1 MTVMND
7 HTSTLVIGQIVN
19 CTITQVHVDGVGE
32 TFARFLEELYALLYC
47 SPVLTSLMKDAD
59 SVRAAVLIPF
69 KLVKTFAFRP
79 KMNLMKKFWT
89 FSCRTK
95 YIHSLLIGPKP

>member
-1 MTVMND
+1 MALKSFSTVNPTID
-7 HTSTLVIGQIVN
+7 IFGLLLVVLMEI
-19 CTITQVHVDGVGE
+19 
-32 TFARFLEELYALLYC
+32 RSLYIWKIALYSFE
-47 SPVLTSLMKDAD
+47 SPKYLPVFTSLMKDAD

>member
-1 MTVMND
+1 MEVNE
-7 HTSTLVIGQIVN
+7 TSKSVGTSSDIGV
-19 CTITQVHVDGVGE
+19 
-32 TFARFLEELYALLYC
+32 LYSFESPKYL
-47 SPVLTSLMKDAD
+47 PVLTSLMKDAD

>member
-1 MTVMND
+1 MGE
-7 HTSTLVIGQIVN
+7 HCYLVPARLLGPARLIGTQEYVFMEIRSLYKIV
-19 CTITQVHVDGVGE
+19 
-32 TFARFLEELYALLYC
+32 LYSFESPKYL
-47 SPVLTSLMKDAD
+47 PVLTSLMKEAD

-95 YIHSLLIGPKP
+95 YIHSLFIGPKP